1 MARSL
6 TTTKVPLGPHTPA
19 AGPSLASHYRLLFDR
34 NPIPMWVFDC
44 ATLRFLAVNHA
55 AVRQY
60 GFTRREFL
68 AMTIAD
74 IRPPEC
80 VPDLLDQI
88 AKRAQGLQKPG
99 HWKHRRKNGETFDVE
114 IACHDLIFRGTEAML
129 VAASNITER
138 IQAQQAAHHAE
149 ERYRSIFENA
159 VIGIFQCTPDGRPLS
174 VNHALAQ
181 MHGYDSPEQLLA
193 EVSNVAAQ
201 LFVDPVRMMTLHA
214 AASDGIVRG
223 AEVEVYRRDR
233 SRRWMKVSLRNIQD
247 ASGNIISMEGTT
259 EDITEQKSAEESLL
273 FRNALLEAQS
283 ETTIDGILAVDDA
296 NRIVLVNRQFAL
308 LFGVPD
314 ELLQKAD
321 DLVMRQFVTDQVENP
336 AAFIDRV
343 NDIFRHP
350 TEKSRDEVRLRN
362 GCTLDRYS
370 APLIDATG
378 QHRGRIWYFR
388 DITDRKAAEARIQ
401 YLAYYDA
408 LTALPNRIL
417 LHDRLDH
424 ALAGAR
430 RRNEKLALLFLDLD
444 RFRLINDS
452 LGRAIGDQ
460 VLKEVATRLKEYV
473 REQDTVARLDS
484 DKFVVVVGQVH
495 DAADAALTAGRVLAR
510 LAETCF
516 LQEHA
521 LALTASLGISVFPD
535 NSTDGETLI
544 RFADQAMQSAK
555 KKGRNTFH
563 AFTQEL
569 DTEAAHCLMLE
580 NDLRVAL
587 DRNELFLV
595 YQPQLQIATGTI
607 VGFEALLRWQHPRLG
622 LVPPDVFIPIAENSG
637 QILRVGEWVLRAACS
652 QLRAWQDQ
660 GLVPLPVA
668 VNVSAVQFRR
678 QDFCSLVRQ
687 VLRQSGVAPGFLELE
702 LTESLLLSSADVAL
716 SVLEEFAAM
725 GVKLAIDDFGTG
737 YSSLSYLKYFRAG
750 KLKIDRS
757 FVRDVAT
764 SHDDAAIVIA
774 VIGLARSLRM
784 KVIAEGVENQAQM
797 SFLGEHGCDEIQGYY
812 YSRPVPAAEAAEML
826 RSVDPDQGSLRQR
839 EIRQPEIR
847 VVPPIAVA
855 VPAESTAPSS

>member
-1 MARSL
+1 MARWL
-6 TTTKVPLGPHTPA
+6 TTTKFSLTSHTPVA
-19 AGPSLASHYRLLFDR
+19 DSFPASHYRLLFDR
-34 NPIPMWVFDC
+34 NPIPMWVFDR

-80 VPDLLDQI
+80 VPDMLDEV
-88 AKRAQGLQKPG
+88 AKRAQGLQQPG
-99 HWKHRRKNGETFDVE
+99 HWKHRRKNGELIDVE

-129 VAASNITER
+129 VAASDITER
-138 IQAQQAAHHAE
+138 KRAQQAASDAE
-149 ERYRSIFENA
+149 EKYRAIFENA
-159 VIGIFQCTPDGRPLS
+159 VVGIFQCTPDGRPLN
-174 VNHALAQ
+174 VNHAMAQ

-201 LFVDPVRMMTLHA
+201 LFVDPARMMAVHA
-214 AASDGIVRG
+214 AASDGIVRA

-233 SRRWMKVSLRNIQD
+233 TRRWMNVSLRNVHD
-247 ASGNIISMEGTT
+247 ASGNVISLEGTA
-259 EDITEQKSAEESLL
+259 EDITEQKSAEEALL

-283 ETTIDGILAVDDA
+283 ETTLDGILAVDDA
-296 NRIVLVNRQFAL
+296 NRIVLVNRQFTL

-314 ELLQKAD
+314 DLLQKGD
-321 DLVMRQFVTDQVENP
+321 DLVMRKFVTDQVEDP
-336 AAFIDRV
+336 DAFIEKV
-343 NDIFRHP
+343 NYLFCHP
-350 TEKSRDEVRLRN
+350 TENSRDEVRLRN
-362 GCTLDRYS
+362 GRTFDRYS
-370 APLIDATG
+370 APLIDATS
-378 QHRGRIWYFR
+378 QYRGRIWYFR
-388 DITDRKAAEARIQ
+388 DISDRKTAEARIQ
-401 YLAYYDA
+401 FLAYYDS
-408 LTALPNRIL
+408 LTGLPNHIL
-417 LHDRLDH
+417 LRDRLDH

-444 RFRLINDS
+444 RFKLINDS
-452 LGRAIGDQ
+452 LGRTIGDQ

-484 DKFVVVVGQVH
+484 DKFLIVLSQVH
-495 DAADAALTAGRVLAR
+495 DAADAARTAGRVLAR

-521 LALTASLGISVFPD
+521 LALTASLGISLFPD
-535 NSTDGETLI
+535 NSADGETLI

-563 AFTQEL
+563 TFTQEL
-569 DTEAAHCLMLE
+569 DTEAAHRLMLE
-580 NDLRVAL
+580 NDLRLAL

-607 VGFEALLRWQHPRLG
+607 AGFEALLRWKHPRLG

-637 QILRVGEWVLRAACS
+637 QILRIGEWVLRTACS

-660 GLVPLPVA
+660 GLAPLPVA
-668 VNVSAVQFRR
+668 VNVSAVQFRH

-687 VLRQSGVAPGFLELE
+687 VLHENRVAPGLLELE
-702 LTESLLLSSADVAL
+702 LTESLLLSSADVAF
-716 SVLEEFAAM
+716 SVLEAFAAM

-757 FVRDVAT
+757 FVRDIPGD
-764 SHDDAAIVIA
+764 HDDAAIVIA

-797 SFLGEHGCDEIQGYY
+797 SFLREHGCDEIQGYY
-812 YSRPVPAAEAAEML
+812 YSRPVPAPEAAEML

-839 EIRQPEIR
+839 EIRQAEVRIA
-847 VVPPIAVA
+847 PPIASA
-855 VPAESTAPSS
+855 ASAESTAPSS